1 MKKVSVE
8 ELLKMLDK
16 YKYKQFHIHHTW
28 KPNHNDFNG
37 NNHIRLQQSMKNYH
51 VNTNGWSDIGQ
62 HISVFPDGVIVTG
75 RNFGRSPASIKGW
88 NTGAF
93 AMEMIGNFDKG
104 HDKLEGKQK
113 ETVLKLIKYFIENY
127 GQSSIKFHREG
138 PGVSKTCPGTSL
150 NKLQLI
156 GEAIKL
162 NKKEV
167 IQVVDNKDKPSEW
180 AKEDW
185 EWAKKEG
192 YLDGNRPLDNI
203 TRQEI
208 AIVVRRIVDEK

>member
-16 YKYKQFHIHHTW
+16 YKYRQFHIHHTW

-93 AMEMIGNFDKG
+93 AMEMIGNFDIG

-150 NKLQLI
+150 NKLQLM
-156 GEAIKL
+156 GDAIKL
-162 NKKEV
+162 NEKEV

>member
-16 YKYKQFHIHHTW
+16 YKYRQFHIHHTW

-93 AMEMIGNFDKG
+93 AMEMIGNFDIG

>member
-16 YKYKQFHIHHTW
+16 YKYRQFHIHHTW

-75 RNFGRSPASIKGW
+75 RNFGNSPASIKGW

-93 AMEMIGNFDKG
+93 AMEMIGNFDIG